1 MNAALN
7 KKYLAGKGEIPKKF
21 STRLQM
27 SELLQ

>member
-1 MNAALN
+1 MNNALN
-7 KKYLAGKGEIPKKF
+7 KKYLAGQGETPKKF